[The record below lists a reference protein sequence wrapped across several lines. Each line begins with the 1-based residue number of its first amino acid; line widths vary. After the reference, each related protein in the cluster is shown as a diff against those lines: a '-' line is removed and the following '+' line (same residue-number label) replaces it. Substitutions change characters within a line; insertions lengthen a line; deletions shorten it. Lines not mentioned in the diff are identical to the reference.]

1 MSEKRTILK
10 LIFGILLIAGSIF
23 LYLTIKFFFYENKVQ
38 LAIQE
43 YNKSVKLYNDEYDKL
58 DSARK
63 VVIAK
68 TNFYVIDNSEEF
80 IEQIEIGNK
89 ELTDMVEQMK
99 IKVIFAIST
108 LKMLRQK
115 KSITTDTLIFEEDL
129 PLFTEDTS
137 VDKKLY
143 YSIDELHDIYE
154 ESEKKKN
161 EMIHKSKK
169 NK

>member
-1 MSEKRTILK
+1 MSENRTILK
-10 LIFGILLIAGSIF
+10 LMIGILLIAGSIF
-23 LYLTIKFFFYENKVQ
+23 LYLTIKFFFYENKVYQ
-38 LAIQE
+38 TILE
-43 YNKSVKLYNDEYDKL
+43 YNKSVKLYNEEYEKL
-58 DSARK
+58 DSLRK
-63 VVIAK
+63 DVLAK
-68 TNFYVIDNSEEF
+68 TNFYIIDNSDEF

-89 ELTDMVEQMK
+89 ELADMVEQMK

-137 VDKKLY
+137 IDKKLY

-161 EMIHKSKK
+161 EMIYKSNKK
-169 NK
+169 